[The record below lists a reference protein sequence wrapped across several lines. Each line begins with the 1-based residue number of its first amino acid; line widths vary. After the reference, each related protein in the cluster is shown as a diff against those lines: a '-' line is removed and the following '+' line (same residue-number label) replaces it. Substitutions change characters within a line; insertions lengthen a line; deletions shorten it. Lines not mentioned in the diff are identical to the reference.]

1 MPSVTIDIPDDV
13 WEELQCCVP
22 SQAVPQ
28 LAQAALREWTAWLS
42 GGFRPMSMSEL
53 ETERIFA
60 LYNTVLTDELPSV
73 NDLGQR
79 FGLPMGRAR
88 YIVQS
93 LAYRHGRFVQERQ
106 LRTILAALNEGRW
119 SDDRSTVV
127 IVVDRSSA
135 AILDRALSDLHAN
148 KRVASIVRGV
158 TTASGERYD
167 LGSNHHKALRE
178 EFAQQLEALKSR

>member
-1 MPSVTIDIPDDV
+1 MPSVTFDVPDGV
-13 WEELQCCVP
+13 WAELQRIAP
-22 SQAVPQ
+22 PDAIPQ
-28 LAQAALREWTAWLS
+28 LAQAALREWAAWLS
-42 GGFRPMSMSEL
+42 GAFRPMSMSEL

-60 LYNTVLTDELPSV
+60 LYNSVLTDELPSV

-106 LRTILAALNEGRW
+106 IRAILAALDEGRW
-119 SDDRSTVV
+119 SDDHSTVV

-135 AILDRALSDLHAN
+135 NVIDRTLSDLLAD
-148 KRVASIVRGV
+148 KRVASIVRSV
-158 TTASGERYD
+158 ATAQGQRYD
-167 LGSNHHKALRE
+167 LGSNHHKVLKEAFERQLRAL
-178 EFAQQLEALKSR
+178 Q